1 MKTVY
6 EERAGDLR
14 ILAEKEPNADTP
26 ETDKAVAN
34 EWLSPHPYIELA
46 RQLERERD
54 DARRKY
60 KRAEDYNKRM
70 DAVIHDLKIAKSC
83 INPLEDLKRATTA
96 LKERADK
103 AEAALADAAGINSPH
118 NACARLREDAARYC
132 WLRDDKR
139 GRMLSVSS
147 LDWTGDPKLSDA
159 AIDAARKDTK

>member
-1 MKTVY
+1 MSDERRKRVDGAY
-6 EERAGDLR
+6 GYAADAQRERAYGYAANAQR
-14 ILAEKEPNADTP
+14 ERAEKAEA
-26 ETDKAVAN
+26 
-34 EWLSPHPYIELA
+34 A
-46 RQLERERD
+46 RDE
-54 DARRKY
+54 ARRKY
-60 KRAEDYNKRM
+60 KRAEDYIKLM